1 MKEYTLS
8 QQYALIGLE
17 GQDSIHATAAKN
29 AVCRCIA
36 AAKLLERL
44 VLTEDPGSEAVKEEL
59 EAGFKEIR
67 SIGKKEARALETE
80 VAETLKAEG
89 VLDEVPDIMAC
100 DINYNSMN
108 MELKVYRSDEVE
120 YQRTAE
126 GVRAEMLEGGAV
138 TLECACLVWLFRESG
153 CIHEIFS
160 VNEQE
165 ELAAR
170 MIELAEQEPV
180 IRVIWDLE
188 IYRWT
193 EKLSQQLL
201 GAKKNLFKNPYMEGV
216 NLLFPFLDRR
226 QAIFIDFVIFGTDV
240 AGRRMAI
247 LNYLTEKGHYV
258 EEVKNGSETLLKV
271 DNYYYRVFPMTKV
284 YYKVPVQGA
293 NLVPVYK

>member
-1 MKEYTLS
+1 
-8 QQYALIGLE
+8 
-17 GQDSIHATAAKN
+17 
-29 AVCRCIA
+29 
-36 AAKLLERL
+36 
-44 VLTEDPGSEAVKEEL
+44 
-59 EAGFKEIR
+59 
-67 SIGKKEARALETE
+67 
-80 VAETLKAEG
+80 
-89 VLDEVPDIMAC
+89 
-100 DINYNSMN
+100 
-108 MELKVYRSDEVE
+108 
-120 YQRTAE
+120 
-126 GVRAEMLEGGAV
+126 MLEGGAV

>member
-1 MKEYTLS
+1 M
-8 QQYALIGLE
+8 
-17 GQDSIHATAAKN
+17 
-29 AVCRCIA
+29 
-36 AAKLLERL
+36 
-44 VLTEDPGSEAVKEEL
+44 KEEL

-201 GAKKNLFKNPYMEGV
+201 GAKKNLFKNPYLEGV